1 MLAPIILFVYNRP
14 EHTKKTVD
22 ALKKNEFA
30 SESVLY
36 VFSDGAK
43 EDATE
48 EQKNKIREIRNYI
61 HTTTGFKELII
72 EEAPKNKGL
81 ANSVIYGVTKVIN
94 KHGKAIVVE
103 DDIVTHPFFLRF
115 MNECLYKYEDR
126 SDIFMIGGYNMAFEF
141 PWWYWKDIYVVHRS
155 CSWGWATWKSRW
167 DLADWSVSDYSIMCQ
182 DINLQNKF
190 NRGGN
195 DMFPMLT
202 AQMNG
207 KIDSWA
213 IRWDYCLYKNNA
225 VCLRP
230 TKTLVHNY
238 GMDGTGIH
246 CGTGELN
253 TAPEYKRRTYVI
265 KLPLDIKVHKSIEK
279 AFAKTFTQY
288 LVHQHLPLSWWLR
301 HWLDTMGLYTLFR
314 KAKHLIIKE

>member
-61 HTTTGFKELII
+61 HTITGFKELII

-115 MNECLYKYEDR
+115 MNECLDNYKDR
-126 SDIFMIGGYNMAFEF
+126 DDIFMIGGYNQRFNF
-141 PWWYWKDIYVVHRS
+141 PWWYRKDIYLAHRV

-167 DLADWSVSDYSIMCQ
+167 DKADWAVEEYSFMCKNPKKQ
-182 DINLQNKF
+182 TLF
-190 NRGGN
+190 NRGGE
-195 DMFPMLT
+195 DLFPMLT
-202 AQMNG
+202 AQMDG

-213 IRWDYCLYKNNA
+213 IRWEYSLYKFNA
-225 VCLRP
+225 VCIRP
-230 TKTLVHNY
+230 RFSFVVNC
-238 GMDGTGIH
+238 GFDGSGVH
-246 CGTGELN
+246 CGKVRDNYSADMYNRKKYCISLPINIRTHKAIEIVFRNTISPVENTQNFSFMYKVRRKLNEL
-253 TAPEYKRRTYVI
+253 
-265 KLPLDIKVHKSIEK
+265 
-279 AFAKTFTQY
+279 
-288 LVHQHLPLSWWLR
+288 
-301 HWLDTMGLYTLFR
+301 GLYKYCRIL
-314 KAKHLIIKE
+314 KHLFLD

>member
-1 MLAPIILFVYNRP
+1 MTLSPIILFVYNRP
-14 EHTKKTVD
+14 KHTAETVE
-22 ALKKNEFA
+22 ALKKNELA

-36 VFSDGAK
+36 VFADGIK
-43 EDATE
+43 KDASE
-48 EQKNKIREIRNYI
+48 EQIEQIREVRNYI
-61 HTTTGFKELII
+61 HTITGFKEIII
-72 EEAPKNKGL
+72 EEASTNKGL

-115 MNECLYKYEDR
+115 MNECLDKYEDR
-126 SDIFMIGGYNMAFEF
+126 RDIFMIGGYNMAFEF

-213 IRWDYCLYKNNA
+213 IRWDYSLYKHDA
-225 VCLRP
+225 VCIRP
-230 TKTLVHNY
+230 VRTLVTNN
-238 GMDGTGIH
+238 GMDGSGVH
-246 CGTGELN
+246 CGPLREDY
-253 TAPEYKRRTYVI
+253 TAPMYDNSTYRI
-265 KLPLDIKVHKSIEK
+265 KLPRKVKVYKTIESR
-279 AFAKTFTQY
+279 FAATFT
-288 LVHQHLPLSWWLR
+288 HQAPSLPMSWHIR
-301 HWLDTMGLYTLFR
+301 HTLDKLGLYQFCR
-314 KAKHLIIKE
+314 KTKHLLANK